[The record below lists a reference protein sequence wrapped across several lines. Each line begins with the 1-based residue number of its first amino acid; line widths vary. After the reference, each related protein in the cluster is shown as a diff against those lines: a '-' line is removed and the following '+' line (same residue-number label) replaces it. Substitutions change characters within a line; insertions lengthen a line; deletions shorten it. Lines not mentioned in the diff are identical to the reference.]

1 MTNHGLLA
9 DPLLDEIDLDYE
21 GLRVVAVGGGH
32 GLAQALLAVQDYA
45 DVITAVVSV
54 ADDGGSSGRLAP
66 GLGIPPPG
74 DLRRALLALSPE
86 PSLWRDLVGY
96 RFRGADVDGHS
107 LGNLI
112 IAALSE
118 LSGGFEEAL
127 ATAGRLLG
135 ARGEVLPASPEPLR
149 LEATV
154 DGTEVSGQVA
164 IARSRGVIEDLR
176 IVPPDAP
183 ANQAALRAAAAADQI
198 VIGPGSL
205 FTSLMPVLKV
215 PGIVE
220 AVNASPASLVYVC
233 NLATQDG
240 ETLGMDAAAH
250 VRALVGHTGLRLP
263 DVVVLHDGLVE
274 VPAPVE
280 PIRPDREDVAALGVR
295 VETADL
301 ADPGAEWPCHHPVRL
316 GGVLRRLA

>member
-21 GLRVVAVGGGH
+21 GLRVVAMGGGH
-32 GLAQALLAVQDYA
+32 GLAQGLLAVQDYA

-54 ADDGGSSGRLAP
+54 ADDGGSSGRLTP

-86 PSLWRDLVGY
+86 PSLWRDLVGH
-96 RFRGADVDGHS
+96 RFEGADIEGHS

-112 IAALSE
+112 LAALTH
-118 LSGGFEEAL
+118 LSGDFEEAL
-127 ATAGRLLG
+127 ATLGRLLG
-135 ARGEVLPASPEPLR
+135 ARGDVVPASPQPLA

-154 DGTEVSGQVA
+154 DGVGVFGQVN
-164 IARSRGVIEDLR
+164 IARSRGTIEDLR
-176 IVPPDAP
+176 VVPTDAV
-183 ANQAALRAAAAADQI
+183 ASSAALRALAAADQI

-205 FTSLMPVLKV
+205 FTSLVAVLKV
-215 PGIVE
+215 PGIVD
-220 AVNASPASLVYVC
+220 AVNASPAAVVYVC

-240 ETLGMDAAAH
+240 ETLGLDAVGH
-250 VRALVGHTGLRLP
+250 VRALCGHSGMRLP
-263 DVVVLHDGLVE
+263 DSVVLHDGVVE
-274 VPAPVE
+274 VPAPIE
-280 PIRPDREDVAALGVR
+280 PIRPNRDAVAALGVR

-301 ADPGAEWPCHHPVRL
+301 ADPAADWPRHHPVRL

>member
-1 MTNHGLLA
+1 MTGRGLLVE
-9 DPLLDEIDLDYE
+9 PLLAEIDLDYE
-21 GLRVVAVGGGH
+21 GLRVAAIGGGH
-32 GLAQALLAVQDYA
+32 GLAQALLAAQDYA

-86 PSLWRDLVGY
+86 PSLWRDLVGH
-96 RFRGADVDGHS
+96 RFEGSDVDGHS

-112 IAALSE
+112 LAALSD
-118 LSGGFEEAL
+118 LSGDFEEAL
-127 ATAGRLLG
+127 ATLGRLLG
-135 ARGEVLPASPEPLR
+135 ARGDVVPASPQPLA

-154 DGTEVSGQVA
+154 DGVCVAGQVN
-164 IARSRGVIEDLR
+164 IARSRGRIEDLR
-176 IVPPDAP
+176 VVPRDAVASP
-183 ANQAALRAAAAADQI
+183 AAVRALTAADQI

-205 FTSLMPVLKV
+205 FTSLMAVLKV

-220 AVNASPASLVYVC
+220 AVNASPAAVVYVC

-240 ETLGMDAAAH
+240 ETLGLDAVDH
-250 VRALVGHTGLRLP
+250 VRTLCGQAGMRLP
-263 DVVVLHDGLVE
+263 DSVVLHDGMVE

-280 PIRPDREDVAALGVR
+280 PIRPDRDAMASLGVR
-295 VETADL
+295 VEMADL
-301 ADPGAEWPCHHPVRL
+301 VDPAAGWPRHHPVRL